1 MPEPIANDGQ
11 PWLSVVVPMYN
22 EEENVEP
29 LIEAVRSALP
39 PEGWELLLVDDG
51 SGDATVERIERQA
64 RTDERI
70 LLVPLARNYG
80 QTQAMQAGFDHARGS
95 VVVTMDGDLQNDP
108 ADIPQ
113 LVAKL
118 DEGYDLVTGYR
129 ERRQD
134 AFVRRK
140 LPSLIANRVIAGV
153 TGVRVRD
160 NGCTLKAYRGDML
173 RQLHLYSDMHRFLPA
188 LAASTAHARIA
199 EIPVRHHPRRFGT
212 SKYGLSR
219 IFKVLADLL
228 VMKMISTFRE
238 RPLGMLSVAAVAAML
253 LGMLAAGRAIVK
265 WSSLSLAAAETYVV
279 PTVAALFLMLA
290 LYLVMLGL
298 IGEVVLRRA
307 RGPGG
312 PFQWQVRGG
321 DA

>member
-1 MPEPIANDGQ
+1 MPEQIASDEP

-22 EEENVEP
+22 EEDNVEP
-29 LIEAVRSALP
+29 LINAVRAALP
-39 PEGWELLLVDDG
+39 RQGWELLLVDDG
-51 SGDATVERIERQA
+51 SGDDTVERIERQA
-64 RTDERI
+64 DRDARVQ
-70 LLVPLARNYG
+70 LVQLARNYG
-80 QTQAMQAGFDHARGS
+80 QTQAMQAGFDHARGD

-118 DEGYDLVTGYR
+118 NEGYDLVTGYR

-140 LPSLIANRVIAGV
+140 LPSLIANRVIAKV

-160 NGCTLKAYRGDML
+160 NGCTLKAYRRGML

-228 VMKMISTFRE
+228 VMKMISSFRE
-238 RPLGMLSVAAVAAML
+238 RPLGMLSVAAVAALL

-312 PFQWQVRGG
+312 PFEWQVMRG